1 MLEGNIRGEQLAGA
15 RRNRAV
21 QSMNDLATYESV
33 RYRSV
38 GKWNDLPINRLKLN
52 FACMQNRHKLFDGNW
67 VRPRP
72 RQIHR
77 KLAVIG

>member
-1 MLEGNIRGEQLAGA
+1 
-15 RRNRAV
+15 
-21 QSMNDLATYESV
+21 
-33 RYRSV
+33 
-38 GKWNDLPINRLKLN
+38 
-52 FACMQNRHKLFDGNW
+52 MQNRHKLFDGNW